1 MREMIEIAS
10 TILGAEFP
18 RRSDIGRDLYACL
31 ERVCPDAAPGP
42 DGEEDRQL
50 RYLALREAILD
61 RLQGLPHEALDAAPA
76 GAVPEDELR
85 AAVRETRREVER
97 WCRIALFWSQAGVI
111 PWYDRD
117 NRRLYVDGRPVYQ
130 WSGHADGGPQ
140 LAVLNAFQEEEWGAI
155 YCPLK
160 PDVSAS
166 DTCRKLNAVVGQFIH
181 FSVAGDQ
188 IRWGD
193 PQRK

>member
-1 MREMIEIAS
+1 MAA
-10 TILGAEFP
+10 TILGTDFP
-18 RRSDIGRDLYACL
+18 RREDIGDDLYVCL

-42 DGEEDRQL
+42 DGEEVRQL

-61 RLQGLPHEALDAAPA
+61 RLRGLPHEALDATPT
-76 GAVPEDELR
+76 GAVSEDDLR

-97 WCRIALFWSQAGVI
+97 WCRIALFWSQAAVI
-111 PWYDRD
+111 PCYDQHSRG
-117 NRRLYVDGRPVYQ
+117 LYVDGRRVYE

-140 LAVLNAFQEEEWGAI
+140 LTVLNAFQEEEWRGAI
-155 YCPLK
+155 DCPLK

-193 PQRK
+193 PRRK